1 MVFRSQNFTKNAKIK
16 KVHENSPRESWEA
29 LDRGILHRI
38 SARIQPRR
46 RHFAKPLILQ
56 SQFFRFS
63 DLFLYIFVPV
73 WGLRWGHKTG
83 KNKNKTVPNL
93 LLLLKGWSRQDREAL
108 LMFLHVVPWIL
119 IAGVVC
125 FTFFWW
131 FRGCLRGSL
140 YWSPYGEA
148 FIIWKGGLGRW

>member
-46 RHFAKPLILQ
+46 RHFAKPLVLE

-63 DLFLYIFVPV
+63 GVFFIIFLV
-73 WGLRWGHKTG
+73 WGLRWGHYLG
-83 KNKNKTVPNL
+83 PAQL
-93 LLLLKGWSRQDREAL
+93 LAQIENRLWVVLAL
-108 LMFLHVVPWIL
+108 RRKP
-119 IAGVVC
+119 
-125 FTFFWW
+125 
-131 FRGCLRGSL
+131 SL
-140 YWSPYGEA
+140 
-148 FIIWKGGLGRW
+148 GG